1 MTKKQIVNEGGIIGF
16 QNHSEKI
23 SAEEFKLI
31 KKEIDKLIE
40 KQTPEQR
47 LKNKLTSLKYK
58 MGI

>member
-31 KKEIDKLIE
+31 KKEIMKKFKGNSSRAFRGALL
-40 KQTPEQR
+40 R
-47 LKNKLTSLKYK
+47 
-58 MGI
+58 MGVSF